1 MLLNTGNGVDLLN
14 TVCYCYKSLN
24 GFTVN
29 WWDDTCILNLFE
41 RSKLLVSGGGGIF
54 FFFYFHFSF
63 LVQCLSENRKLSKGQ
78 NNKSWFIM

>member
-54 FFFYFHFSF
+54 FFTFTF
-63 LVQCLSENRKLSKGQ
+63 R
-78 NNKSWFIM
+78 SWFSVFLKIENCQKDKITKVGL